1 MNEFSE
7 NTDYERA
14 AFIRDRLQDLK
25 KVLSYQKVIT
35 SAINGKKIIIKCVND
50 AGKEIF
56 FIQNGK
62 LVKTYQMSPDNG
74 YDQRIIL
81 EELTETT
88 EYLFF
93 SLSKFV
99 QHKFNPTEK
108 DEIKVISN
116 WLALNKDRN
125 TFMEISD
132 QHSIEDVMN
141 FLAK

>member
-1 MNEFSE
+1 MMP
-7 NTDYERA
+7 ER
-14 AFIRDRLQDLK
+14 K
-25 KVLSYQKVIT
+25 
-35 SAINGKKIIIKCVND
+35 
-50 AGKEIF
+50 F

-74 YDQRIIL
+74 YDQRNIL